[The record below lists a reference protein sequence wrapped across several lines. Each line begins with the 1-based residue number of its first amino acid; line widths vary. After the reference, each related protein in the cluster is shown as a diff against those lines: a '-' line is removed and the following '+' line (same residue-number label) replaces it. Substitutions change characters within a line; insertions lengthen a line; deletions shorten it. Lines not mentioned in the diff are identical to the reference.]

1 MYRYLSNITGVFS
14 EAMEGN
20 NALTRR
26 QETLGLMIMF
36 CPTSTSLNLSII
48 IFCRKI
54 QKLHLFHLVL
64 PETVMLL

>member
-1 MYRYLSNITGVFS
+1 MYRYLSNITGVYP
-14 EAMEGN
+14 EPMEGN

-26 QETLGLMIMF
+26 QEALDLMIMF
-36 CPTSTSLNLSII
+36 YPTSTSLNLSII